1 MLKMKFIF
9 RFIFSIVLS
18 VVIHSAP
25 GQVMFSKPVRQ
36 SIQFGESDSLTAG
49 RMTKPTQS
57 GKGSF
62 VVSYMGQSIFPVT
75 EKVALPPAMAPS
87 HYKAVSVKRLS
98 QSDSLV
104 VLLLEDSL
112 SKIRTQLR
120 NFATP
125 KFPSPDNLLR
135 TIPSILPIR
144 IRSWSDY
151 RVSSGFGLRYHPV
164 RGTVHNHAGI
174 DLPQAKY
181 SPVYATADGIVDR
194 VVWQPEGMGLAI
206 YIKHASGYLTGYGHL
221 EDHSVLV
228 GESITRGQ
236 VIGHIGETGITTG
249 PHLHYSV
256 SWGSEPVD
264 PTEYCF
270 LLLKTLQ
277 PPKPV
282 STSITASTKRYYLG
296 KVRQASTGKVPYN
309 MPRGVIRAELIVP
322 LTTLTGPRS
331 SSLLALGS
339 RSLTFCR

>member
-1 MLKMKFIF
+1 MKNIF
-9 RFIFSIVLS
+9 RFILSIAMTVA
-18 VVIHSAP
+18 IHSAS

-36 SIQFGESDSLTAG
+36 SIQFGESDSLTTG
-49 RMTKPTQS
+49 RVTKPTQS
-57 GKGSF
+57 DKGAF
-62 VVSYMGQSIFPVT
+62 VVTFMGQSIHPVT
-75 EKVALPPAMAPS
+75 EKVPMLPATAPT
-87 HYKAVSVKRLS
+87 HYKAVGVKSLGH
-98 QSDSLV
+98 SDSLV
-104 VLLLEDSL
+104 VMLLEDSL

-120 NFATP
+120 NFAAP
-125 KFPSPDNLLR
+125 KSPSPDNLLR

-194 VVWQPEGMGLAI
+194 VVWQPDGMGLAI

-228 GESITRGQ
+228 GELITRGQ
-236 VIGHIGETGITTG
+236 VIGHIGETGMTTG

-256 SWGSEPVD
+256 LWGSEPVD

-270 LLLKTLQ
+270 LLMKTLQ
-277 PPKPV
+277 PAKSASTSLTVSNQRKYVGKARLV
-282 STSITASTKRYYLG
+282 STG
-296 KVRQASTGKVPYN
+296 RQLHYV
-309 MPRGVIRAELIVP
+309 PRGIIKAELIEP
-322 LTTLTGPRS
+322 LKSLSMPRS
-331 SSLLALGS
+331 SSLMALGK
-339 RSLTFCR
+339 RSLTFGR

>member
-1 MLKMKFIF
+1 MKNIF
-9 RFIFSIVLS
+9 RFIISIALTGAF
-18 VVIHSAP
+18 HSAA
-25 GQVMFSKPVRQ
+25 GQVMFSRPVRQ
-36 SIQFGESDSLTAG
+36 SIQLGDSDSLMTG
-49 RMTKPTQS
+49 RATKPTQS
-57 GKGSF
+57 DKASF
-62 VVSYMGQSIFPVT
+62 VVTFMGQSIYPVT
-75 EKVALPPAMAPS
+75 EKAAMPPVTAPS
-87 HYKAVSVKRLS
+87 HFKAVNIKSLS

-120 NFATP
+120 NFTTP
-125 KFPSPDNLLR
+125 KSLSPDNLLR

-194 VVWQPEGMGLAI
+194 VVWQPDGMGLAI

-236 VIGHIGETGITTG
+236 VIGHIGETGMTTG

-256 SWGSEPVD
+256 LWGNEPVD

-270 LLLKTLQ
+270 LLMKRLQAATLTTTPLTQ
-277 PPKPV
+277 QRKYV
-282 STSITASTKRYYLG
+282 G
-296 KVRQASTGKVPYN
+296 KVRLASTGFKPKN
-309 MPRGVIRAELIVP
+309 APRSLIKAEFIEP
-322 LTTLTGPRS
+322 LKPVTMPRS
-331 SSLLALGS
+331 SSLMALGLGK
-339 RSLTFCR
+339 RILTVGR